1 MNNEVNI
8 IITSLD
14 ALEEWTPVLNDDLG
28 DEREAGIA
36 EDAVVGLRF
45 AATPYRPSLC
55 SRMEENPE
63 RQFRLRDELTKIG
76 VPGHYLNV
84 LDWELSRPRNEDGE
98 IDFEN
103 VATLE
108 ILFRNPFDPQAG

>member
-14 ALEEWTPVLNDDLG
+14 ALEEWTPVLNSDLG

-45 AATPYRPSLC
+45 AATPYRHSLC

-63 RQFRLRDELTKIG
+63 RQFMLRDELTKIG
-76 VPGHYLNV
+76 VPGRYLNV

>member
-14 ALEEWTPVLNDDLG
+14 ALEKWTVVHHADVEEDRDIPD
-28 DEREAGIA
+28 
-36 EDAVVGLRF
+36 DAVVGIRF
-45 AATPYRPSLC
+45 AATPYGHSLC

-76 VPGHYLNV
+76 VPR
-84 LDWELSRPRNEDGE
+84 S
-98 IDFEN
+98 
-103 VATLE
+103 
-108 ILFRNPFDPQAG
+108 